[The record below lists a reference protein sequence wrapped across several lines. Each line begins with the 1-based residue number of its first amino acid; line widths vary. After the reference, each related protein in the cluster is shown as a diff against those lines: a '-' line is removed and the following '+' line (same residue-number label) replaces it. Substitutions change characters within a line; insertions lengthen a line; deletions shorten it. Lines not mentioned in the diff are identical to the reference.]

1 MVISCDN
8 MKLHAFVA
16 QLAEH
21 RTCNAGVVGSTPIE
35 GSNVGVAQLVR
46 AFA

>member
-21 RTCNAGVVGSTPIE
+21 FTCNEGVVGSIPIE
-35 GSNVGVAQLVR
+35 GSNSGIAQLVR